1 MKGGGHASNP
11 GFSSTPGIQISMTR
25 FKDIKVNTAA
35 ATVEVGAGLTWD
47 PVYAALESYGI
58 TVVGGRIPGVGV
70 AGLTLGGGEGLSTSC
85 VLTGYQSQKAS
96 RLFLEEQTIRP
107 HS

>member
-1 MKGGGHASNP
+1 MKGGGHATNP

-25 FKDIKVNTAA
+25 FKDIKVDTTA

-70 AGLTLGGGEGLSTSC
+70 AGLTLGGGECLSSSC
-85 VLTGYQSQKAS
+85 VPKGYQ
-96 RLFLEEQTIRP
+96 L
-107 HS
+107 

>member
-1 MKGGGHASNP
+1 
-11 GFSSTPGIQISMTR
+11 MTR
-25 FKDIKVNTAA
+25 FKDIKVDSAA

-47 PVYAALESYGI
+47 PVYAALEPYGI
-58 TVVGGRIPGVGV
+58 TVVGGRIPSIGV
-70 AGLTLGGGEGLSTSC
+70 AGLTLGGGERLSPSSVPTC
-85 VLTGYQSQKAS
+85 YQSQKLS